1 MGPVLP
7 IVAVAAT
14 VVGAGISA
22 VSSIQQG
29 KAAKQQA
36 NYQAQIAEMNQQQAL
51 KNAQL
56 STLNAGYAEDA
67 AAKKADD
74 EARQIRAMAGAQRAS
89 LAANGLL
96 VDEGSGAE
104 LVAATQG
111 LGAARIAETRRG
123 GARTATGYRIQAE
136 NSVLDAGAAD
146 MRADAYRASGKAAQT
161 AGILGAAGSIIGG
174 ASKVAGQYSDMSRSG
189 VAMTPPA
196 IFA

>member
-1 MGPVLP
+1 MGPALP
-7 IVAVAAT
+7 IIAVAAT

-36 NYQAQIAEMNQQQAL
+36 NYQAQIAELNQQQAL

-56 STLNAGYAEDA
+56 STMNAGFAENA

-74 EARQIRAMAGAQRAS
+74 EARTLRATVGAQRAS

-96 VDEGSGAE
+96 VDEGSGQD

-111 LGAARIAETRRG
+111 LGGARIAETRRG
-123 GARTATGYRIQAE
+123 GARTAAGYRIGAE
-136 NSVLDAGAAD
+136 NSVLDAQAAD
-146 MRADAYRASGKAAQT
+146 MRADAYRASGKAAMT
-161 AGILGAAGSIIGG
+161 AGILGAAGSILGG
-174 ASKVAGQYSDMSRSG
+174 ASRAAGQYSDMSRSG
-189 VAMTPPA
+189 VPMKPPA
-196 IFA
+196 IFD